1 MTKWFHNSVSGQTFD
16 LDVDD
21 EAGIAAAI
29 KNGAVEIPDP
39 TEQEGEGDDNADKSP
54 DNSPDNPPN
63 GGKPS
68 RRKNG
73 AAKDDGSE

>member
-1 MTKWFHNSVSGQTFD
+1 MITKWFHNPGSGQTFD
-16 LDVDD
+16 LDADD
-21 EAGIAAAI
+21 AAGIAAAI

-39 TEQEGEGDDNADKSP
+39 TEQEGEDDDADKSP
-54 DNSPDNPPN
+54 DNPPTN

-68 RRKNG
+68 RKKG